1 MRVSWKAAL
10 LACGLF
16 GHPAVAQDKV
26 AEGEY
31 EGRAVVDTGPPSGRT
46 SSRWTLHST
55 RSGGYLLRSEIIGPP
70 DLQGKFVQVEELNE
84 KLVPMAIGYEVYLKN
99 QKQAFATMKCDVAV
113 DYVMC
118 CGHSEKDIEGA
129 KGTFVCKSHRHV
141 GPFWFWVEN
150 LFVFD
155 FPWLTS
161 GAVNMANLKNGKI
174 PLSVVTFEGGRGE
187 DCVSAEED
195 GVLEFVAAESLEVG
209 GTKVAVKHYSL
220 KSGNSK
226 PFELWT
232 TESGV
237 LIKLSDADEGLDF
250 VLANYKQYRKL
261 IPELPVETRSVEK
274 QNAK

>member
-1 MRVSWKAAL
+1 M

-16 GHPAVAQDKV
+16 GHPAGAQDKV

-99 QKQAFATMKCDVAV
+99 QKQAFATMKCDFAA
-113 DYVMC
+113 DSIMC
-118 CGHSEKDIEGA
+118 RGHSEKDIEGA
-129 KGTFVCKSHRHV
+129 KGTFVCKSHKHV

-150 LFVFD
+150 FFVFD

-161 GAVNMANLKNGKI
+161 GAVNMANLKNGKV
-174 PLSVVTFEGGRGE
+174 PLSVVAFEGGRGE

-195 GVLEFVAAESLEVG
+195 GVLEFVAPESLEVG

-220 KSGNSK
+220 RSGDSK

-232 TESGV
+232 TESGI
-237 LIKLSDADEGLDF
+237 LIKLSDDEGLDF

-261 IPELPVETRSVEK
+261 IPELPVETRSAEK